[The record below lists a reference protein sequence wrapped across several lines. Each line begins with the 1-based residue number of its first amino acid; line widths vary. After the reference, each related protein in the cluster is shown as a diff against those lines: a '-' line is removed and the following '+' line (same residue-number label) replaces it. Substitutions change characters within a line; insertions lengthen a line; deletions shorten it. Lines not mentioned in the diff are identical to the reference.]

1 MMILLKSILTG
12 LGAAM
17 LVACV
22 VGLWAQGVRY
32 SAAMSAPGDSHY
44 VDFHWHPVPVL
55 FTLVAAFALGFWS
68 QYRKAP

>member
-1 MMILLKSILTG
+1 MILLRSILAG

-22 VGLWAQGVRY
+22 AGLWAQGVRY
-32 SAAMSAPGDSHY
+32 SAAMSATDDSHY

-55 FTLVAAFALGFWS
+55 FTLVVAFAAGFWW
-68 QYRKAP
+68 QYRKVP

>member
-1 MMILLKSILTG
+1 MILLKSILTG

-32 SAAMSAPGDSHY
+32 SAAMSAGGDSHSI
-44 VDFHWHPVPVL
+44 DFHWHTVPVL
-55 FTLVAAFALGFWS
+55 FSLVVALAAGFWW